1 LDWNL
6 VFVIA
11 MFAVFIALLF
21 TGYPLAFVLGGT
33 AVIFAVLGEIMNTY
47 FDIWVDADL
56 GYMKLVIS
64 RIFGVM
70 SNYSFV
76 PVPMFIFM
84 GFMLDKSEIAKDLL
98 RALQMALGPVPGGLA
113 LAVTLIGV
121 VLAASTGIIGASVV
135 LLTALALPTMLQDKY
150 SPELASGTVAA
161 SGTLGILIPP
171 SIMLIL
177 MADQMSLSV
186 GDLFMAAVVPGL
198 ILAAL
203 YFLYIVVVTFLRPEL
218 APPLPAAERALPL
231 RRILALVATSLVPP
245 LLLIFAVLGSIF
257 FGIASPS
264 EAAGVGAMGATILAA
279 ARGKLDLQ
287 CMKEVS
293 FATAKTTAFITG
305 AVIGAT
311 AFAVVLRGVGGDE
324 VIDHGILSLPFGPTG
339 TLIAILAIIFALG
352 FILDWIEI
360 TLIILPL
367 LAVSVPKLGFDPLWF
382 TILVAV
388 CLQTSFLTPPVGFA
402 LFYMKAAA
410 PPGITLAH
418 IYRGIVPFVIL
429 QLLGLAIVFAFPIL
443 VTWLPRLAYG

>member
-1 LDWNL
+1 MDWNL

>member
-1 LDWNL
+1 
-6 VFVIA
+6 
-11 MFAVFIALLF
+11 
-21 TGYPLAFVLGGT
+21 
-33 AVIFAVLGEIMNTY
+33 
-47 FDIWVDADL
+47 
-56 GYMKLVIS
+56 
-64 RIFGVM
+64 
-70 SNYSFV
+70 
-76 PVPMFIFM
+76 
-84 GFMLDKSEIAKDLL
+84 
-98 RALQMALGPVPGGLA
+98 
-113 LAVTLIGV
+113 
-121 VLAASTGIIGASVV
+121 
-135 LLTALALPTMLQDKY
+135 
-150 SPELASGTVAA
+150 
-161 SGTLGILIPP
+161 
-171 SIMLIL
+171 
-177 MADQMSLSV
+177 
-186 GDLFMAAVVPGL
+186 
-198 ILAAL
+198 
-203 YFLYIVVVTFLRPEL
+203 
-218 APPLPAAERALPL
+218 
-231 RRILALVATSLVPP
+231 
-245 LLLIFAVLGSIF
+245 
-257 FGIASPS
+257 
-264 EAAGVGAMGATILAA
+264 
-279 ARGKLDLQ
+279 
-287 CMKEVS
+287 MKEVS